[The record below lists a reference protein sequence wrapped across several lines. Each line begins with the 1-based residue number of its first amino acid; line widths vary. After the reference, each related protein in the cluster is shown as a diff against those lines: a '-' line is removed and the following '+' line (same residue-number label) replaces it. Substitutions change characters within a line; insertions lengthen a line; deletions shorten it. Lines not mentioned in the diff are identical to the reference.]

1 VSTFSSRGPTYDYRI
16 KPDVVAPGEKI
27 LSAAARG
34 AGPSG
39 SDKPTASSNGSSSS
53 SSSSSSCAATY
64 MSGTSMAAPLLA
76 GHAALVRQYFRGGT
90 YTAQLIAQGLCRAP
104 YACKPAA
111 PSGALLKALLI
122 NAGVPVTPPPL
133 SSSSSSNS
141 SPDDSSAAAS
151 EAPATAAAAAGSA
164 NATATAAAAA
174 AAAAADTAAVQGALY
189 AGFGRVQLN
198 TTLMLQGPV
207 SGGPVL
213 FTLER
218 NTTSRETTTL
228 RVTLPPQRSH
238 LGLKVTLVW
247 MDPPA
252 SVVAARQLV
261 HDLDLEVLLDTPS
274 SSAGSTQQHLGNER
288 TAALRPA
295 SDASS
300 SSSSSSSS
308 TSGPQP
314 DRHNNVEQVELSAE
328 QLQGI
333 YSLRV
338 QVHAYQ
344 LLESRQSFALVVSG
358 AGEVQSASSAVAASC
373 PEGSTGQTV
382 VVSHAPSCS

>member
-39 SDKPTASSNGSSSS
+39 SDTPSTGTNSSSNS

-90 YTAQLIAQGLCRAP
+90 YTAQLIAQGLCKAP

-141 SPDDSSAAAS
+141 SPDDSSSTAS
-151 EAPATAAAAAGSA
+151 EAPTAAAGAGSA
-164 NATATAAAAA
+164 NVTAAAAA
-174 AAAAADTAAVQGALY
+174 ATADTAAVQGALH

-207 SGGPVL
+207 RGGPAL

-218 NTTSRETTTL
+218 NTTSRETVTL

-274 SSAGSTQQHLGNER
+274 SSSGSTQQHLGNER

-295 SDASS
+295 SDGSSSASS
-300 SSSSSSSS
+300 NSSA
-308 TSGPQP
+308 SGPQP
-314 DRHNNVEQVELSAE
+314 DRHNNVEQVELSAA

-344 LLESRQSFALVVSG
+344 LLESKQSFALVVSG
-358 AGEVQSASSAVAASC
+358 AGEVQSVSSTVAASC
-373 PEGSTGQTV
+373 PEGSTGQSV
-382 VVSHAPSCS
+382 VVSHSHY

>member
-1 VSTFSSRGPTYDYRI
+1 
-16 KPDVVAPGEKI
+16 
-27 LSAAARG
+27 
-34 AGPSG
+34 
-39 SDKPTASSNGSSSS
+39 
-53 SSSSSSCAATY
+53 
-64 MSGTSMAAPLLA
+64 MAAPLLA

-90 YTAQLIAQGLCRAP
+90 YTAQLIAQGLCKAP

-141 SPDDSSAAAS
+141 SPDDTSSAAS
-151 EAPATAAAAAGSA
+151 EAPATAAAAVAGSA

-174 AAAAADTAAVQGALY
+174 AAAAADTAVLQGALH

-207 SGGPVL
+207 SGGPAL

-218 NTTSRETTTL
+218 NTTSRETVTL

-295 SDASS
+295 SDGSS
-300 SSSSSSSS
+300 SSSSNNSAS
-308 TSGPQP
+308 SGPQP
-314 DRHNNVEQVELSAE
+314 DRHNNVEQVELSAQ

-344 LLESRQSFALVVSG
+344 LLESKQSFALVVSG
-358 AGEVQSASSAVAASC
+358 AGEVQSVSSAVAASC
-373 PEGSTGQTV
+373 PEGSTGRTV
-382 VVSHAPSCS
+382 VVRYLQAVLRIIMSLMYEAACA